1 MSNKIDEMENL
12 EFNEDDIFKDLV
24 KKNIPNSEQD
34 AKSKEKFIDKNL
46 QSKLKKIANNIKLVR
61 NIVALYRYLKSPKVS
76 AAKKGIVIA
85 GLLYFILPLDAIP
98 DFIPIAGFL
107 DDIGVVT
114 ALVNFLGKELE
125 KFY

>member
-1 MSNKIDEMENL
+1 MKNRIDEMDNL

-24 KKNIPNSEQD
+24 KKNIPKSEQD
-34 AKSKEKFIDKNL
+34 AKSKEKYIDKNL

-114 ALVNFLGKELE
+114 ALVNYLGKELE